1 MCYYKIETKN
11 KTIELS
17 CNYNNDTVM
26 TDIKSYEGIKLN
38 KETDFLGSLIDD
50 PNFIKILQ
58 NNACKNIPNVIKNKK
73 ELREKLKKNSIN
85 KDVTDYMVGISQLP
99 ED

>member
-1 MCYYKIETKN
+1 
-11 KTIELS
+11 
-17 CNYNNDTVM
+17 M

-73 ELREKLKKNSIN
+73 ELWEKLKKIR
-85 KDVTDYMVGISQLP
+85 
-99 ED
+99 